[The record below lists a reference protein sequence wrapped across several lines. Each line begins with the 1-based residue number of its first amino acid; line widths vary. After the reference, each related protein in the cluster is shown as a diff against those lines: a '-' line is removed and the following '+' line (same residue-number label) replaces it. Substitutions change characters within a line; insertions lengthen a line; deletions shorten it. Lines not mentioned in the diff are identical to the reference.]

1 MFERNLKHNIMEKSI
16 LPQEKFEITIS
27 NSNRNGIKA
36 IVRFITFILLLFPL
50 CLYAQQVQE
59 ETQMLNDMASSGNDS
74 IIAEGNHIQS
84 LVTMSL
90 PIIFASNDIKI
101 NSNGQLV
108 RCEVNA
114 GAVAQL
120 GDANSSYSEVELI
133 IVRLKKPS
141 DMNFTIDLTALNG
154 FPKLKYVLF
163 LSEFVT
169 TANDIKNLF
178 LPQTGIVVFYKVSI
192 PS

>member
-1 MFERNLKHNIMEKSI
+1 MEKSI